1 MGSVDVAQQLTR
13 CARLTIHVEF
23 ENTWDHDNGV
33 RTISVLEHC
42 KPERL
47 GTIDEESAAEAALVP
62 NNLVSSTVLANEK
75 ERRSRTR
82 GRFDLFHAISFMMTG
97 VRSGEVVATNRI
109 T

>member
-1 MGSVDVAQQLTR
+1 MGSVDVVRQLT
-13 CARLTIHVEF
+13 THIEF

-62 NNLVSSTVLANEK
+62 DNPVSSAVLANEK
-75 ERRSRTR
+75 KRRSRTR
-82 GRFDLFHAISFMMTG
+82 GRFDLFHAIFLDDDG
-97 VRSGEVVATNRI
+97 RQVR
-109 T
+109 